1 MNDIT
6 IFSVVVAVTLIN
18 ICISVLVC
26 LYIKKVMMK
35 LSDCAVNQ
43 ILYILDQIDNR
54 FNRMETDIFTY
65 KNELD
70 TKYSRIYD
78 AFFNENNLVS
88 DNTLLKLKSK
98 IESLKNIAR
107 NTSVLDFVKPKSEND
122 NIIYVKDKSIDA
134 FIKET
139 NIESLFPRSMSELYN
154 YYVKFTT
161 GTQNTW
167 KIGIM

>member
-1 MNDIT
+1 MNDTT

-78 AFFNENNLVS
+78 AFLM
-88 DNTLLKLKSK
+88 K
-98 IESLKNIAR
+98 IIL
-107 NTSVLDFVKPKSEND
+107 PQ
-122 NIIYVKDKSIDA
+122 IIHFQS
-134 FIKET
+134 
-139 NIESLFPRSMSELYN
+139 
-154 YYVKFTT
+154 
-161 GTQNTW
+161 
-167 KIGIM
+167 